1 VGGGQIP
8 AHFPFSNRF
17 RSAAFQVGDYSA
29 GDTDDVCRRRAEV
42 VVPRSCSGPHLV
54 VLQQVRIDKD
64 TQLRAVP
71 KGRHATSGIGNLN
84 TLSCYLAPRRG
95 RETSLPSQF
104 GQRCDISDPH
114 ATQNVH
120 SKLQITASPASARV
134 VLHRSHTARIS
145 NMVLALLRP
154 ETVNESL
161 VFVEQ
166 PAFA

>member
-1 VGGGQIP
+1 MIHSPRLSNGGAAIP
-8 AHFPFSNRF
+8 INSREHVAPCS
-17 RSAAFQVGDYSA
+17 RS
-29 GDTDDVCRRRAEV
+29 R
-42 VVPRSCSGPHLV
+42 PHLF
-54 VLQQVRIDKD
+54 VLQQIRVDED
-64 TQLRAVP
+64 AQLSRVAER
-71 KGRHATSGIGNLN
+71 GHATSGIGNLN

-95 RETSLPSQF
+95 RETSSPSQF

-134 VLHRSHTARIS
+134 VLHRSQTARIS